1 MAFGSIPPPC
11 PLDCPPAGRGVCG
24 ARIRRACPRRACAR
38 SDAKRL
44 RDLAQLFHLGRVA
57 QNGAKCRIQ
66 IIHRLHLL
74 IRVVRFPVRPVW
86 PDGKRLR
93 KIIKKWSVSFA
104 HQAAQKL
111 LDLWILYE
119 LLNRRRILHQ
129 ALDTVALRGR
139 KPAEH
144 AAHISALHLPA
155 QIRRINPHLF
165 AGHG

>member
-1 MAFGSIPPPC
+1 M
-11 PLDCPPAGRGVCG
+11 REWT
-24 ARIRRACPRRACAR
+24 RIT
-38 SDAKRL
+38 
-44 RDLAQLFHLGRVA
+44 V
-57 QNGAKCRIQ
+57 
-66 IIHRLHLL
+66 
-74 IRVVRFPVRPVW
+74 
-86 PDGKRLR
+86 
-93 KIIKKWSVSFA
+93 